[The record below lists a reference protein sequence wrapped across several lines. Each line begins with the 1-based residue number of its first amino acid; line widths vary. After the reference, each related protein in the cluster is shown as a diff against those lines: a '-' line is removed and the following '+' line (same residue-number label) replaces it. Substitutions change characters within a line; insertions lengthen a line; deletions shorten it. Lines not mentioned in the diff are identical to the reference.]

1 MVHMRE
7 IGVGAALA
15 CKADKIY
22 GLGYEGLEGH
32 KTDKIFRTYIVYDWQ

>member
-22 GLGYEGLEGH
+22 GLGLEGH
-32 KTDKIFRTYIVYDWQ
+32 KTDKIFRTYIVYDRQ